1 MITCISQSKT
11 FPIWIFFSYFFRP
24 KKVAQKSGNR
34 LTNLIFSYP
43 TYQRLSGR
51 KNQISLQPLDPQPHI
66 LNIHWIIS
74 IKPLDPSKEKIMET
88 TNNLNISYPIS
99 QKAYQLI
106 EKYNIRSYPY
116 LLISD
121 SDGKIVYFQ
130 TGYRNGDELYLDKF
144 IEELLSIK

>member
-1 MITCISQSKT
+1 
-11 FPIWIFFSYFFRP
+11 
-24 KKVAQKSGNR
+24 
-34 LTNLIFSYP
+34 
-43 TYQRLSGR
+43 
-51 KNQISLQPLDPQPHI
+51 
-66 LNIHWIIS
+66 
-74 IKPLDPSKEKIMET
+74 MET

-130 TGYRNGDELYLDKF
+130 TGYRNGDELYLDKV